1 MLRMTVFAAL
11 ALVLALA
18 ASACRKEAPPAE
30 PAQEPVA
37 AEEGSEPPAPA
48 AKPAERVAHAP
59 GTLPVPAPVA
69 PPGPVEATAPAE
81 GGVAPGAESPANGAA
96 PTPPPV
102 APPPVAMPAPRPA
115 MPDLRLLLTA
125 NDVSTLAGPKAQFHR
140 SPLAGS
146 TPGDDLDS
154 LYWSPDK
161 GNDFGFAIQ
170 VFRMRDAEAARERFS
185 TMLASYPSA
194 TEIAPISGKTFFAY
208 WDEVLFVTFVQPG
221 KNFVYVL
228 SCGRK
233 FCDSDKL
240 YELAKKVAS
249 RSS

>member
-1 MLRMTVFAAL
+1 M
-11 ALVLALA
+11 
-18 ASACRKEAPPAE
+18 
-30 PAQEPVA
+30 
-37 AEEGSEPPAPA
+37 
-48 AKPAERVAHAP
+48 
-59 GTLPVPAPVA
+59 PVPAPVA
-69 PPGPVEATAPAE
+69 PPGPVAAAAPSEVVA
-81 GGVAPGAESPANGAA
+81 APGAE
-96 PTPPPV
+96 PPVPQPV

-115 MPDLRLLLTA
+115 MPDLRLLMTA
-125 NDVSTLAGPKAQFHR
+125 NDVSTLAGTKVAFHR

-154 LYWSPDK
+154 LYWAPDK